1 MRYILFTEFVNKIFK
16 LRELN
21 TWRCKMIIEKELLSL
36 KDAAEVCGVK
46 TNTLANWRDRDSK
59 FPLPYMEVGSG
70 PVWKA
75 EDIVAYMNRKYKKLM
90 YDMIAINNL
99 SSKKIAL
106 MGRARVGKSFIISRF
121 VEDRKSYVRLFCGN
135 SKDKT
140 ACPINVRISEQV
152 AVENYIFHS
161 NFNSLYS
168 GEKKADDELQ
178 QFNIRLS
185 ELLHKPHTMSE
196 NDVMKE
202 IEEAVK
208 KIRDFEKKYD
218 SIQPSDTYIDVY
230 QKPSEYAKKL
240 LRECKLGS
248 IEFTDTPGVSGKVAV
263 SKIAKSDIYVF
274 VLRPDNEDEAKTLL
288 KVVEAIKADVATSK
302 VLYVYK
308 IEGIYSS
315 KEEYNEAREEVKN
328 NISAFTSI
336 FDDLR
341 GSIISTDLALLNPE
355 EHCIAFPSMNKEKPS
370 FQEDEFMSDFMGAMV
385 DAFKESDTV
394 EQDKKLK
401 EIFSEHGGEAKE
413 LVKRIL
419 MNIPAHLLGK
429 NDEYSVDNIQA
440 ENHDRVKTR
449 DNYRIANDLS
459 EAYMKE
465 SELLHNYFTSFKVN
479 EYPLEWQQYIIKYIY
494 NKLTSSTRT
503 DRGLGKG
510 GHPFEE
516 RPARTMLVE
525 ESLLADRVLSSING
539 LESFSRNTPYR
550 KVFIDNNIF
559 SATWNYV
566 GCSDDK
572 EAELKLR
579 LIKECLMDKKVSSRK
594 ELVLCRYVGGL
605 RLVAEYE
612 ILELLGE
619 SDTNIIA
626 MLQKSF

>member
-1 MRYILFTEFVNKIFK
+1 
-16 LRELN
+16 
-21 TWRCKMIIEKELLSL
+21 MIIEKELLSL

-46 TNTLANWRDRDSK
+46 PNTFANWRDRDPK

-75 EDIVAYMNRKYKKLM
+75 EDIVTYMNGKYKELM

-121 VEDRKSYVRLFCGN
+121 VEDRKSYVLLFCGN

-152 AVENYIFHS
+152 AVESYVFHS

-168 GEKKADDELQ
+168 GEKKEDSELQ
-178 QFNIRLS
+178 DLNTRLGK
-185 ELLHKPHTMSE
+185 LLNRPHAMS
-196 NDVMKE
+196 DVEAMKE
-202 IEEAVK
+202 IESIIKE
-208 KIRDFEKKYD
+208 IREFEKKYD
-218 SIQPSDTYIDVY
+218 TIQNSDTYIDVY

-248 IEFTDTPGVSGKVAV
+248 IEFTDTPGVSGKVAA
-263 SKIAKSDIYVF
+263 SKIAKSDIYIF
-274 VLRPDNEDEAKTLL
+274 VLRPDNEDEADTLL
-288 KVVEAIKADVATSK
+288 KVVDAIKADVATSK

-328 NISAFTSI
+328 DISAFTSI
-336 FDDLR
+336 FDELR

-355 EHCIAFPSMNKEKPS
+355 EHCIAFPTMNKEKPS
-370 FQEDEFMSDFMGAMV
+370 FQEDEFMADFMGAMI
-385 DAFKESDTV
+385 DAFKESDTT
-394 EQDKKLK
+394 EQDKKLL
-401 EIFSEHGGEAKE
+401 EIINEYGVEAKD
-413 LVKRIL
+413 LINGIL
-419 MNIPAHLLGK
+419 KGIPSHVIGESE
-429 NDEYSVDNIQA
+429 EYTVENIQTG
-440 ENHDRVKTR
+440 NHDRVKTK
-449 DNYRIANDLS
+449 DNFRIAGDLF
-459 EAYMKE
+459 EAYRRE
-465 SELLHNYFTSFKVN
+465 SELLHGYFTTFKV
-479 EYPLEWQQYIIKYIY
+479 EDYPFEWQQYVIKYIY
-494 NKLTSSTRT
+494 NRITYSTRT

-525 ESLLADRVLSSING
+525 ESLFADKVLASLKDLD
-539 LESFSRNTPYR
+539 SFSRNVPYR
-550 KVFIDNNIF
+550 KVFIDNNIS

-566 GCSDDK
+566 GCSDDA

-579 LIKECLMDKKVSSRK
+579 LIRECLINKKVSSRR

-605 RLVAEYE
+605 RLVAEYK
-612 ILELLGE
+612 IMELMGE
-619 SDTNIIA
+619 KDADIIMA
-626 MLQKSF
+626 LKKMPF